1 MASVRSTPRPGCR
14 PRRLLFL
21 FVDGLGLG
29 PLDPA
34 VNPLAGE
41 RCPALR
47 RLLARA
53 RPIDAQLGVPGL
65 PQSATGQTAIFTGV
79 NAPALVGAHVEGYPT
94 QALREVIHEHNL
106 YRRLR
111 ARGRRCTFANAYF
124 TDDLA
129 EVRAA
134 RRQSVST
141 VAALSGCGRVR
152 GRRHLLRNQA
162 VYHDLT
168 RERLVPRGYDGP
180 LVSPADAARHLA
192 AIARRQDLTVFEFFI
207 TDHAGHAGCRLTA
220 DAVLERLDAFLA
232 ALLPALAAAGVT
244 FVLSSDHGNIEDLSV
259 RTHTRNPA
267 PFVAVGPGAAGLR
280 RRVSALTDI
289 AGALEA
295 FLVPRRRRRKDK
307 AP

>member
-1 MASVRSTPRPGCR
+1 V
-14 PRRLLFL
+14 LFF

-34 VNPLAGE
+34 VNPLAG
-41 RCPALR
+41 RHCPTLR

-124 TDDLA
+124 TDDL
-129 EVRAA
+129 EQVRAA
-134 RRQSVST
+134 RRQSVTT

-152 GRRHLLRNQA
+152 GRGHLLRNQA

-168 RERLVPRGYDGP
+168 RERLVPRGYDGALITP
-180 LVSPADAARHLA
+180 EAAARHLA
-192 AIARRQDLTVFEFFI
+192 AIARRHDLTVFEFFV
-207 TDHAGHAGCRLTA
+207 TDHAGHAGCRPTA
-220 DAVLERLDAFLA
+220 EAVLERLDRCLA
-232 ALLPALAAAGVT
+232 ALLPRLATAGVT

-267 PFVAVGPGAAGLR
+267 PLVAVGPGAAGLR
-280 RRVSALTDI
+280 RRVAALTDI

-295 FLVPRRRRRKDK
+295 FLAPRRRPPKGTR
-307 AP
+307 P